1 MAIFS
6 IRKAGAVLAADSTT
20 VAYLSMIPA
29 TNRAVR
35 IVEVSNSGL
44 GTATAANEFQLGQAP
59 VGTTPGGAVT
69 PNPFNPI
76 STAAA
81 AFTTATTYATAPATP
96 ATAGIAYG
104 VNSNGGTYRW
114 LAKTNF
120 ELISQQAVAAYATI
134 NWKVI
139 ATGASGNVNGHII
152 IEEI

>member
-6 IRKAGAVLAADSTT
+6 IRKAGAALVVDSTT

-29 TNRAVR
+29 TNRAIR

-69 PNPFNPI
+69 PNPYNPV

-81 AFTTATTYATAPATP
+81 GFTTATTYTTAPVTP

-120 ELISQQAVAAYATI
+120 EIISQQAIAAYATC
-134 NWKVI
+134 NWRVV
-139 ATGASGNVNGHII
+139 AAGAGNVNGHII
-152 IEEI
+152 IEEL